1 MSEQRKPVGAPSAAS
16 TVDVEHMRAALVLAR
31 KGWGRTTPNPMVGA
45 VIAHGPTIV
54 GRGYHA
60 EYGTLHAE
68 PVALRDAGPR
78 ARGATLYVTLEP
90 CTHHGR
96 TPPCVDVIIASGIA
110 RVAIATRDPNPI
122 AAGGV
127 ERLRAAGIA
136 VDVGLDEEAAR
147 ELNAQFFHALDSTR
161 PWVVLKLAVSI
172 DGAIADARRSPG
184 WLTGTRARRVVH
196 LLRSGHDAV
205 GVGIGT
211 VLADDPLLTVRAVP
225 APRVPPM
232 RVIFDR
238 SARLPVDSKLVR
250 SARDVPVVLV
260 TGDAHGVHARALA
273 SKGVRVVDAT
283 DNETALTALRQ
294 LGIRS
299 VLVEGGAGLAGSLME
314 SGHVDRL
321 IIFRAPVLLG
331 KGAIGAFSEAPS
343 YSLDHAPRLRVV
355 EQRRLGSDEMTI
367 YAMH

>member
-1 MSEQRKPVGAPSAAS
+1 
-16 TVDVEHMRAALVLAR
+16 
-31 KGWGRTTPNPMVGA
+31 MVGA
-45 VIAHGPTIV
+45 VIAHGPDVV
-54 GRGYHA
+54 GRGHHA
-60 EYGTLHAE
+60 EYGALHAE

-90 CTHHGR
+90 CTHHGL
-96 TPPCVDVIIASGIA
+96 TPPCADAIIESGIA

-127 ERLRAAGIA
+127 ERLRAAGIT
-136 VDVGLDEEAAR
+136 VDVGVEEEAAR
-147 ELNAQFFHALDSTR
+147 ELNAQFFHALASTR
-161 PWVVLKLAVSI
+161 PWVVLKMAVSI
-172 DGAIADARRSPG
+172 DGAITDAQRSTG
-184 WLTGTRARRVVH
+184 WMTGMRARKVVH
-196 LLRSGHDAV
+196 LLRAGHDAV

-225 APRVPPM
+225 APRVPPA

-250 SARDVPVVLV
+250 SVPDAPVVLV
-260 TGDAHGVHARALA
+260 TGNGRSPNARTLA
-273 SKGVRVVDAT
+273 SKGVRIVEAT
-283 DNETALTALRQ
+283 DNGTALVALRE

-299 VLVEGGAGLAGSLME
+299 VLVEGGAGLAGSLMQ

-321 IIFRAPVLLG
+321 IIFRTPVLLG

-343 YSLDHAPRLRVV
+343 YSLDHAPRLRIV

-367 YAMH
+367 YAMR

>member
-1 MSEQRKPVGAPSAAS
+1 
-16 TVDVEHMRAALVLAR
+16 
-31 KGWGRTTPNPMVGA
+31 MVGA
-45 VIAHGPTIV
+45 VVAHGPTIV

-60 EYGTLHAE
+60 ELGAPHAE
-68 PVALRDAGPR
+68 PVAMLEAGPR

-96 TPPCVDVIIASGIA
+96 TPPCVDAIIGSGIA
-110 RVAIATRDPNPI
+110 RVAIATRDPNPV

-136 VDVGLDEEAAR
+136 VDVGIEEEAAR
-147 ELNAQFFHALDSTR
+147 EINASHFHAHASTR
-161 PWVVLKLAVSI
+161 PWVSLKLAVSI
-172 DGAIADARRSPG
+172 DGAITDAQRSPG
-184 WLTGTRARRVVH
+184 WMTGMRARRVVH
-196 LLRSGHDAV
+196 LLRAGHDAV

-225 APRVPPM
+225 APRVPPT

-238 SARLPVDSKLVR
+238 SARLPLDSKLVR
-250 SARDVPVVLV
+250 SVGNAPVVVV
-260 TGDAHGVHARALA
+260 TADGRSGRARALA
-273 SKGVRVVDAT
+273 SKGVNIVDAP
-283 DNETALTALRQ
+283 DNERALTALRE

-331 KGAIGAFSEAPS
+331 QGAIGAFSGAPS
-343 YSLDHAPRLRVV
+343 YSLDAAPRLRIV

>member
-1 MSEQRKPVGAPSAAS
+1 
-16 TVDVEHMRAALVLAR
+16 
-31 KGWGRTTPNPMVGA
+31 MVGA
-45 VIAHGPTIV
+45 VVAHGPDVV

-60 EYGTLHAE
+60 EYGALHAE
-68 PVALRDAGPR
+68 PAAMRDAGPR
-78 ARGATLYVTLEP
+78 ARNATLYVTLEP
-90 CTHHGR
+90 CTHQGQ
-96 TPPCVDVIIASGIA
+96 TPPCVDAIIESGIS
-110 RVAIATRDPNPI
+110 RVVIATRDLNPT

-127 ERLRAAGIA
+127 ERLRTAGIA

-147 ELNAQFFHALDSTR
+147 ELNAQFFHALASTR
-161 PWVVLKLAVSI
+161 PWVVLKLAISI
-172 DGAIADARRSPG
+172 DGAITDAKRSAG

-196 LLRSGHDAV
+196 LLRAGHDAV

-225 APRVPPM
+225 APRVPPT

-250 SARDVPVVLV
+250 SIGDAPVFLV
-260 TGDAHGVHARALA
+260 TAEARGANARVLA
-273 SKGVRVVDAT
+273 SKGVRIIDAA
-283 DNETALTALRQ
+283 DNGTALVALRE

-299 VLVEGGAGLAGSLME
+299 VLMEGGAGLAGSLMK

-355 EQRRLGSDEMTI
+355 EQRGLGSDEMTI
-367 YAMH
+367 YAMR